1 MNLKSQN
8 DLLFKTEGVPNLGA
22 NYKISTTSL
31 NSVVVVFMRLVWRS
45 NASCTA
51 YKSGKPTR
59 IMHSA

>member
-1 MNLKSQN
+1 MCLAMNLKSQN

-51 YKSGKPTR
+51 YK
-59 IMHSA
+59 